1 MESVSRI
8 YAQDF
13 DPLADRYLLHG
24 DPDVVAARLTEYH
37 AAGSATVIFSAACQP
52 ERRPAVT
59 GLFAQACFPAW
70 HGTSTMASPS
80 KSLFGYSNSSWLP
93 GFWRTSCEG
102 TVALCRVSLRH
113 ARCAGPHDPDV

>member
-1 MESVSRI
+1 VESVSRI

-80 KSLFGYSNSSWLP
+80 NPKFPPSRLADSFDQVVTSSILEV
-93 GFWRTSCEG
+93 T
-102 TVALCRVSLRH
+102 
-113 ARCAGPHDPDV
+113 